1 MFEIKKEELVPG
13 SEQKEMLLRDYEES
27 HVHLEK
33 MNKEVC
39 TCSFPIF
46 LIFRNTALHLTWGQE
61 FYSISLNQ
69 IVCIEKPLL
78 QKYFSSAPHVKMTS
92 LLEGNGDFFF
102 FLTLNSGNIIIIGSF
117 YYAYLLNL
125 IITLIKMA
133 LKLTPNNC
141 HCI

>member
-13 SEQKEMLLRDYEES
+13 SEQKEMLLKDYEES

-46 LIFRNTALHLTWGQE
+46 LIFRNITLHLTWGQE

-78 QKYFSSAPHVKMTS
+78 RKCFSSAPHMKMTS

-102 FLTLNSGNIIIIGSF
+102 YSELRKHYHNWKLLLCISLKSNYCTNKNGIKVNS
-117 YYAYLLNL
+117 
-125 IITLIKMA
+125 K
-133 LKLTPNNC
+133 
-141 HCI
+141 